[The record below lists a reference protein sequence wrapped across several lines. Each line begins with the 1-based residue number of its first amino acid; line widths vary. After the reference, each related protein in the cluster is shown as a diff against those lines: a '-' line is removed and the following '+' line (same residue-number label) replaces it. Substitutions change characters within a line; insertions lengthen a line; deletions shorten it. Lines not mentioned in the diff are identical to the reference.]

1 MKKSQIIKSIYDV
14 VTARGLTSHKFKDD
28 DWRMIWEVRDT
39 INRFFMQKGETISCY
54 FSGVAG
60 YVNNGNAKEYEMQV
74 ENSITGEIYGKG
86 IITACAAGTVEDV
99 WSSYDICISFW
110 AE

>member
-1 MKKSQIIKSIYDV
+1 MIKKIYEV
-14 VTARGLTSHKFKDD
+14 VSNSGLTSHKFRDD

-39 INRFFMQKGETISCY
+39 INRYFMQRGEAIACY

-60 YVNNGNAKEYEMQV
+60 YINNGMAKEYEMLV
-74 ENSITGEIYGKG
+74 ENSITGEVYGKG
-86 IITACAAGTVEDV
+86 IITACAAGTVDDV

>member
-1 MKKSQIIKSIYDV
+1 MKKQQMIKKIYEV
-14 VTARGLTSHKFKDD
+14 VSNSGLTSHKFSDD

-39 INRFFMQKGETISCY
+39 INRYFFHANETISCY

-60 YVNNGNAKEYEMQV
+60 YINDEQAKEYEMTV
-74 ENSITGEIYGKG
+74 ENSITGELLGRG
-86 IITACAAGTVEDV
+86 IITACAAGTVDDI